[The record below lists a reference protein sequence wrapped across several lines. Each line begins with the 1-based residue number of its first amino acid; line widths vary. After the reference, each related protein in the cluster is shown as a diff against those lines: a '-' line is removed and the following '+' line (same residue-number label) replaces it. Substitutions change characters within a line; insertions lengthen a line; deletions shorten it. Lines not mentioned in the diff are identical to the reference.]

1 MVIETAFRADSAER
15 GIAVSDAHAEA
26 KVVPVFAPG
35 LRQLLHAPALRT
47 ARTDGSGQG
56 SGSGSWSC
64 SGHFDCF

>member
-1 MVIETAFRADSAER
+1 
-15 GIAVSDAHAEA
+15 
-26 KVVPVFAPG
+26 VPVFAPG
-35 LRQLLHAPALRT
+35 LRQLLHAPAMRT